1 MGVLASGQ
9 SPPTADEIEAC
20 ERHGGIEGVVPYSKG
35 TSERRRKA
43 GWYEPKDARPRWSK
57 LPALVMCPT
66 RELALQV
73 RSHLAAAAEG
83 LLVRVGAVVGG
94 LSQVK
99 QERVLAQR
107 PDIIVATPGRLWE
120 MHVQGAAYLS
130 DLSRLQ
136 YLVLDEADRMVDRG
150 RFQELASL
158 LAEVNAPSKSLEQ
171 TYDSVLLAMQAERA
185 SKAASSGAGDDGGEA
200 AGSDAEGDD
209 EEDEGASD
217 SDAPPASKKRRKGK
231 AQKKKAKSRPQSQTR
246 DTVLVDPPSGTRRRT
261 FLFSATLA
269 FAAAGTSSDMAE
281 TLVRAKL
288 AARARADKRRA
299 GTEGGGDLVAA
310 QEGSRQADRV
320 TKKAR
325 RKMLEE
331 ARRTS
336 ALVGLLRHVGAS
348 DHPAMV
354 RVAKASEVEAASAVA
369 SEEAMESLAKIS
381 LQVGEDVILRGEHA
395 LKPLSELVNA
405 SEAEQA
411 PTKQSARIADS
422 SKGTSAAAAAAKKR
436 TAASALTLPSSL
448 KLAKMS
454 VAEDEKDAA
463 LYYFLS
469 NNPGRTLVFVN
480 RIGMTRR
487 LAGLLGLLRMPVHA
501 LHAKMQQRQRLKSL
515 ERFQREDGSV
525 LVATD
530 VAARGLDIPGVTHVV
545 HYDVAIDPETFVH
558 RSGRTARASREGQ
571 ALTLVDP
578 ASHSRYVRCCLACG
592 LEGGMDTMEVDS
604 RFKRQVD
611 DRVYAAAQVWKI
623 ESKKTRAATKA
634 SWVQRQAGAMDM
646 DVDELTA
653 KEAGLSTRAMEGDSE
668 SDDESKVMR
677 SREAKKEA
685 KALKRWKG

>member
-1 MGVLASGQ
+1 M
-9 SPPTADEIEAC
+9 
-20 ERHGGIEGVVPYSKG
+20 
-35 TSERRRKA
+35 
-43 GWYEPKDARPRWSK
+43 
-57 LPALVMCPT
+57 
-66 RELALQV
+66 
-73 RSHLAAAAEG
+73 
-83 LLVRVGAVVGG
+83 
-94 LSQVK
+94 
-99 QERVLAQR
+99 
-107 PDIIVATPGRLWE
+107 
-120 MHVQGAAYLS
+120 
-130 DLSRLQ
+130 
-136 YLVLDEADRMVDRG
+136 
-150 RFQELASL
+150 
-158 LAEVNAPSKSLEQ
+158 
-171 TYDSVLLAMQAERA
+171 
-185 SKAASSGAGDDGGEA
+185 
-200 AGSDAEGDD
+200 
-209 EEDEGASD
+209 
-217 SDAPPASKKRRKGK
+217 
-231 AQKKKAKSRPQSQTR
+231 
-246 DTVLVDPPSGTRRRT
+246 LVDPPSGTRRRT

-325 RKMLEE
+325 RRMLEE

-469 NNPGRTLVFVN
+469 THPGRTLVFVN

-685 KALKRWKG
+685 KALKRWKGQLSRLLGERFLPAGVSQRFVADGSVQASLAGASSMRPGAAGPARGGAGVQQDDDDDEMPSDASELEWESDSDEDDERSAPSAASSSSLVARPAPRSGIVAAVAPGAASNVIVQSIPSIVARSGKSSRVRRLQAAAKSAAGVVSARRGRKTGRLPGAN